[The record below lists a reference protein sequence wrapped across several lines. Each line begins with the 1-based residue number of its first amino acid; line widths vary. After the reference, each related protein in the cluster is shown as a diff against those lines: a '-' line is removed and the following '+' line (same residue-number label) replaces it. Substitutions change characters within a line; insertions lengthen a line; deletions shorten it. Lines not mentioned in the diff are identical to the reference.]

1 MKFFEFCAEIL
12 VTKFT
17 RVEVRLPDG
26 SCNWTLSNCG
36 TNSRTRRFFI
46 KILKI
51 KIFVF
56 DHKRASDDKNLLSIV
71 LGVVYLADLPS
82 FITLGCV
89 PY

>member
-1 MKFFEFCAEIL
+1 MKVFEFCAEIL

-36 TNSRTRRFFI
+36 TNSQTRRFFI

-51 KIFVF
+51 KISVF
-56 DHKRASDDKNLLSIV
+56 DHWMVQDKNNLLSIV
-71 LGVVYLADLPS
+71 LGVVYLANSPS
-82 FITLGCV
+82 LFT
-89 PY
+89 